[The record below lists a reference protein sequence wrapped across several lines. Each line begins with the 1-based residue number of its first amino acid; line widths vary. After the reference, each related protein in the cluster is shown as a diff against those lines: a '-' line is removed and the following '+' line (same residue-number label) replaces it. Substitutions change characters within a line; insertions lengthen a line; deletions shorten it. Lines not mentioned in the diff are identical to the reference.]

1 MQSILIESQ
10 YLPCIEY
17 CAVVAAA
24 NRVNLEYQE
33 NYQKQSYRNRCRILT
48 AGGPLELSVPIRKP
62 TSNIL
67 MKDVR
72 IDYQQKWIK
81 DHWGAI
87 RSAYGNAPFFEHFGF
102 YFEEVFQRKPQY
114 LVELNEQFISL
125 IFKILKLTPQL
136 EITTNYISDPSPN
149 TLDWR
154 SKIHPKKGLKN
165 NPFYKPCNYNQI
177 FGKKFVDNLSIIDL
191 LFCEGPSA
199 SQIIKACRP

>member
-1 MQSILIESQ
+1 
-10 YLPCIEY
+10 
-17 CAVVAAA
+17 
-24 NRVNLEYQE
+24 
-33 NYQKQSYRNRCRILT
+33 
-48 AGGPLELSVPIRKP
+48 
-62 TSNIL
+62 